1 VQGALSSLFSLRGAI
16 LVPESLAKL
25 HIFSIFCKQSE
36 QKSTEIHLFLFNFLK
51 MSNPRATF
59 FALIAQIDYF
69 CSIEFIFLF
78 TFNNSQHEENL
89 TPFGSRSLLDSYC

>member
-1 VQGALSSLFSLRGAI
+1 
-16 LVPESLAKL
+16 
-25 HIFSIFCKQSE
+25 
-36 QKSTEIHLFLFNFLK
+36 

-69 CSIEFIFLF
+69 CSIEFIFLL

>member
-1 VQGALSSLFSLRGAI
+1 
-16 LVPESLAKL
+16 
-25 HIFSIFCKQSE
+25 
-36 QKSTEIHLFLFNFLK
+36 

-59 FALIAQIDYF
+59 FALIVQIDYF

-89 TPFGSRSLLDSYC
+89 TPFGSRSLSDSYC